1 MAAKPE
7 RPEFTLP
14 PGSLLFVFRAA
25 KFPRRFLTD
34 GLVAVALLAATS
46 LSAATVPAAATPKAP
61 VALTFEK
68 DIRPILKANCFHC
81 HGDEGK
87 IKGGLDVRLRHL
99 IAKGGEQGAAIVP
112 GKPEQSL
119 LFTMVRDGEMPKGEG
134 KKLPPEKVE
143 LLRQWIAGGA
153 KVARA
158 EPARP
163 GAADDF
169 TPEER
174 AHWAYQPVKR
184 PAIPSVQYSVFSV
197 QSGNGRTGSPLNTE
211 NWSLNTASK
220 PHPID
225 AFIGQKLTAAK
236 LTFSPPAER
245 ATLIRRASYDLL
257 GLPPSPEE
265 VEAFVKD
272 TAPDAYTKL
281 LDRLLA
287 SPHYGERWG
296 RHWLDVAGY
305 ADSDGYTDTDTERKW
320 AWQYRDYVIRSH
332 NADKPFNQ
340 FIVEQLA
347 GDELVKAPLKNLAPA
362 DVDKLTA
369 TGFLRMAPDG
379 TANMGVEQKVARNAV
394 VADTIKVVSS
404 SLLGV
409 TVGCAQ
415 CHNHKHDA
423 IPQADY
429 YRLRAVFEP
438 GFDLRTWRTPNARL
452 VSLMSDEDRAK
463 AAEVEKEAK
472 VIDDARL
479 AKQEEFINEVLEKEL
494 LKRPEELRAPLRE
507 AYKTIVAKRTP
518 AQLKLLKEHPTVMQL
533 SPGSLY
539 LYEQKKADEL
549 KKQADEAAKIR
560 VKKPAEQFIPVFTEV
575 SAKEA
580 KTNLAPTFLFHR
592 GDPDQPKQQLKPGD
606 LTILASLRRV
616 DVPEQDAALPTS
628 GRRLAYARALTDG
641 KHPLTTR
648 VLVNRVWIH
657 HFGRGIVAS
666 PSDFGT
672 LGERPTH
679 PELLDWL
686 ASEFVA
692 QGWSLKKL
700 HKTIMTSAAYQQRSG
715 GVVESGS
722 DGGKRSPTQRSSTP
736 ALQNSAS
743 QLDPDNKLLWHYPLR
758 RLDAEQLRDSLL
770 AVSGKLNEKLGGAP
784 VPIMNDETGQVVVGV
799 NTDDTAGRPS
809 GKFVSLNG
817 EEFRR
822 SLYVQMRRSK
832 PIGFMETFDAPR
844 MEPNCELR
852 NASTVA
858 PQSLMLMN
866 GEFTLTQAK
875 FFAERVTKEA
885 GDSTDESKVA
895 RAWQLAFSRRPNST
909 EMTDAL
915 GFLTKQRAHFTANA
929 PKAAPVAKGKE
940 APPAS
945 PDEHALTGLCQALLT
960 ANRFLY
966 VE

>member
-1 MAAKPE
+1 VFSVQKTGFRCVRNGLCAAVG
-7 RPEFTLP
+7 L
-14 PGSLLFVFRAA
+14 AA
-25 KFPRRFLTD
+25 
-34 GLVAVALLAATS
+34 GALVAA
-46 LSAATVPAAATPKAP
+46 PAPKPA
-61 VALTFEK
+61 ALTFEK

-81 HGDEGK
+81 HGEEEK
-87 IKGGLDVRLRHL
+87 VKGGLDVRLRHL
-99 IAKGGEQGAAIVP
+99 IARGGESGPAIVP
-112 GKPEQSL
+112 GKPDKSR
-119 LFTMVRDGEMPKGEG
+119 LFTMVRDGEMPQSE
-134 KKLPPEKVE
+134 KKLSPAQVE
-143 LLRQWIAGGA
+143 VIRQWIAGGA

-158 EPARP
+158 EPAKP

-174 AHWAYQPVKR
+174 AHWAFQPVKR
-184 PAIPSVQYSVFSV
+184 PQVPVISKEVVSN
-197 QSGNGRTGSPLNTE
+197 QSSGARGTRSPLNTP
-211 NWSLNTASK
+211 SLITNYS
-220 PHPID
+220 PID
-225 AFIGQKLTAAK
+225 AFLLQKLAAQK
-236 LTFSPPAER
+236 LTFSPPADR
-245 ATLIRRASYDLL
+245 ATLIRRASFDLL
-257 GLPPSPEE
+257 GLPPSPAE
-265 VEAFVKD
+265 VEAFEKD
-272 TAPDAYTKL
+272 ASPDAYEKL

-296 RHWLDVAGY
+296 RHWLDIAGY
-305 ADSDGYTDTDTERKW
+305 ADSDGYTDTDSVRLW
-320 AWQYRDYVIRSH
+320 AWQYRDYVIRSL

-347 GDELVKAPLKNLAPA
+347 GDELVKPPHKNLAPA

-379 TANMGVEQKVARNAV
+379 TANAGVEQKVARNAV

-415 CHNHKHDA
+415 CHNHKHDP

-452 VSLMSDEDRAK
+452 VSLMSDEARAK

-472 VIDDARL
+472 VIEDARL
-479 AKQEEFINEVLEKEL
+479 KKQNEFIDEVLEKEL
-494 LKRPEELRAPLRE
+494 LKRPEELRPPLRE
-507 AYKTIVAKRTP
+507 AYKTVVAKRTP
-518 AQLKLLKEHPTVMQL
+518 AQVKLLKEHPTVMQL

-560 VKKPAEQFIPVFTEV
+560 EKKPAEQFIPVFSEV
-575 SAKEA
+575 VAASAKVEP
-580 KTNLAPTFLFHR
+580 APTFLFHR

-606 LTILASLRRV
+606 LTILASLRPV
-616 DVPEQDAALPTS
+616 DLPEKNAALPTS

-641 KHPLTTR
+641 THPLTSR
-648 VLVNRVWIH
+648 VLVNRVWLH

-700 HKTIMTSAAYQQRSG
+700 HKLVMTSVAYRQSSSAYALRFTDYSGVKRNDVKRKESSPDAA
-715 GVVESGS
+715 VI
-722 DGGKRSPTQRSSTP
+722 
-736 ALQNSAS
+736 
-743 QLDPDNKLLWHYPLR
+743 DPDNKLLWRYPIR
-758 RLDAEQLRDSLL
+758 RLDAEQLRDAQLF
-770 AVSGKLNEKLGGAP
+770 VSGKLNPKAGGAP
-784 VPIMNDETGQVVVGV
+784 VPIMTDETGQVVVGV

-809 GKFVSLNG
+809 GRFVSLNG

-832 PIGFMETFDAPR
+832 PLGLMETFDAPR

-858 PQSLMLMN
+858 PQSLALMN
-866 GEFTLTQAK
+866 GEFALAQAK
-875 FFAERVTKEA
+875 FFAERVAKEA
-885 GDSTDESKVA
+885 GDSTDESKVS
-895 RAWQLAFSRRPNST
+895 RAWQMAFSRRPNST

-915 GFLTKQRAHFTANA
+915 AFLGKQRAHFTANA
-929 PKAAPVAKGKE
+929 PKVAPVAKGKE
-940 APPAS
+940 APPAN
-945 PDEHALTGLCQALLT
+945 PDDHALTSLCQALLT

-966 VE
+966 VD

>member
-1 MAAKPE
+1 MLTAAAILATSSLTAAPAAKP
-7 RPEFTLP
+7 
-14 PGSLLFVFRAA
+14 
-25 KFPRRFLTD
+25 
-34 GLVAVALLAATS
+34 LATG
-46 LSAATVPAAATPKAP
+46 P
-61 VALTFEK
+61 LTFEK

-81 HGDEGK
+81 HGEEGK
-87 IKGGLDVRLRHL
+87 MKGGLDVRLRHL

-112 GKPEQSL
+112 GKPEKSL

-158 EPARP
+158 EPAKP
-163 GAADDF
+163 GAADEF

-174 AHWAYQPVKR
+174 AHWAFQAVKR
-184 PAIPSVQYSVFSV
+184 PAVPAI
-197 QSGNGRTGSPLNTE
+197 SGQRSAV
-211 NWSLNTASK
+211 S
-220 PHPID
+220 HPID
-225 AFIGQKLTAAK
+225 AFLLQKLAAQK
-236 LTFSPPAER
+236 LNFSAPADR
-245 ATLIRRASYDLL
+245 ATLIRRASFDLL
-257 GLPPSPEE
+257 GLPPSPTE
-265 VEAFVKD
+265 VEAFEKD
-272 TAPDAYTKL
+272 TSPDAYEKV

-296 RHWLDVAGY
+296 RHWLDIAGY
-305 ADSDGYTDTDTERKW
+305 ADSDGYTDADTERKW
-320 AWQYRDYVIRSH
+320 AWQYRDYVIRSL

-347 GDELVKAPLKNLAPA
+347 GDELVKPPHKNLAPA

-379 TANMGVEQKVARNAV
+379 TANAGVEQKTARNAV

-415 CHNHKHDA
+415 CHNHKHDP

-452 VSLMSDEDRAK
+452 VSLMSDADRAK

-472 VIDDARL
+472 VIEDARL
-479 AKQEEFINEVLEKEL
+479 KQQDEFINEVLEKEL

-507 AYKTIVAKRTP
+507 AYKTVVAKRTP
-518 AQLKLLKEHPTVMQL
+518 AQVKLLKEHPTVMQL

-549 KKQADEAAKIR
+549 KKKTDEAAKIR
-560 VKKPAEQFIPVFTEV
+560 EKKPAEQFIPVFNEV
-575 SAKEA
+575 VAAGAKA
-580 KTNLAPTFLFHR
+580 DPAPTLLFHR

-606 LTILASLRRV
+606 LTILASLRPV
-616 DVPEQDAALPTS
+616 DLPEKNAELPTS

-641 KHPLTTR
+641 THPLTSR
-648 VLVNRVWIH
+648 VLVNRIWMH

-700 HKTIMTSAAYQQRSG
+700 HKVIMTSAAYRQ
-715 GVVESGS
+715 
-722 DGGKRSPTQRSSTP
+722 SSQISN
-736 ALQNSAS
+736 AEFRNSNS
-743 QLDPDNKLLWHYPLR
+743 KDPDNKLLWRYPIR
-758 RLDAEQLRDSLL
+758 RLDAEQLRDAQLT
-770 AVSGKLNEKLGGAP
+770 VSGKLNPKAGGAP
-784 VPIMNDETGQVVVGV
+784 VPIMTDETGQVVVGV

-809 GKFVSLNG
+809 GKFVGLNG

-832 PIGFMETFDAPR
+832 PLGLMETFDAPR

-858 PQSLMLMN
+858 PQSLALMN
-866 GEFTLTQAK
+866 GEFALAQAK
-875 FFAERVTKEA
+875 FFAERVVKES
-885 GDSTDESKVA
+885 GDSTDESKVS
-895 RAWQLAFSRRPNST
+895 RAWQLAFSRRPSST
-909 EMTDAL
+909 ELTDAL
-915 GFLTKQRAHFTANA
+915 AFLGKQRAHFTANA
-929 PKAAPVAKGKE
+929 PKAAPTGKGKE
-940 APPAS
+940 PLPTNAE
-945 PDEHALTGLCQALLT
+945 EHALTSLCQALLT

>member
-1 MAAKPE
+1 MAAP
-7 RPEFTLP
+7 
-14 PGSLLFVFRAA
+14 AA
-25 KFPRRFLTD
+25 KT
-34 GLVAVALLAATS
+34 AATG
-46 LSAATVPAAATPKAP
+46 P
-61 VALTFEK
+61 LTFEK

-81 HGDEGK
+81 HGEEGK
-87 IKGGLDVRLRHL
+87 TKGGLDVRLRHL

-112 GKPEQSL
+112 GKPEKSL

-158 EPARP
+158 EPAKP
-163 GAADDF
+163 GAADEF

-174 AHWAYQPVKR
+174 AHWAFQPVRR
-184 PAIPSVQYSVFSV
+184 PAVPLISKDVIGN
-197 QSGNGRTGSPLNTE
+197 QSGGARGQAGSPITNY
-211 NWSLNTASK
+211 S
-220 PHPID
+220 PID
-225 AFIGQKLTAAK
+225 AFIGQKLAGAK
-236 LTFSPPAER
+236 LTFSPPADR
-245 ATLIRRASYDLL
+245 ATLIRRASFDLL
-257 GLPPSPEE
+257 GLPPSLAE
-265 VEAFVKD
+265 VEAFEKD
-272 TAPDAYTKL
+272 TLPDAYEKL

-296 RHWLDVAGY
+296 RHWLDIAGY
-305 ADSDGYTDTDTERKW
+305 ADSDGYTDADTERKW
-320 AWQYRDYVIRSH
+320 AWQYRDYVIRSL
-332 NADKPFNQ
+332 NADKPFNE

-347 GDELVKAPLKNLAPA
+347 GDELVKLPHKNLSPA
-362 DVDKLTA
+362 EVDKLTA

-379 TANMGVEQKVARNAV
+379 TANAGVEQKVARNAV

-415 CHNHKHDA
+415 CHNHKHDP

-429 YRLRAVFEP
+429 YRMRAVFEP

-452 VSLMSDEDRAK
+452 VSLMSDEARAK

-472 VIDDARL
+472 VIEDARL
-479 AKQEEFINEVLEKEL
+479 KKQEDFISEVLEKEL

-507 AYKTIVAKRTP
+507 AYKTVVAKRTP
-518 AQLKLLKEHPTVMQL
+518 AQVKLLKEHPTVMQL

-560 VKKPAEQFIPVFTEV
+560 EKKPAEQFIPVFNETA
-575 SAKEA
+575 AKDGP
-580 KTNLAPTFLFHR
+580 APTFLFHR

-606 LTILASLRRV
+606 LTILASLRPV
-616 DVPEQDAALPTS
+616 DLPEKDAALPTS

-641 KHPLTTR
+641 QHPLTSR
-648 VLVNRVWIH
+648 VLVNRIWMH

-700 HKTIMTSAAYQQRSG
+700 HKVIMTSAAYRQ
-715 GVVESGS
+715 
-722 DGGKRSPTQRSSTP
+722 T
-736 ALQNSAS
+736 S
-743 QLDPDNKLLWHYPLR
+743 QLSNAEFRISNSKDPDNKLLWRYPIR
-758 RLDAEQLRDSLL
+758 RLDAEQLRDAQLF
-770 AVSGKLNEKLGGAP
+770 VSGKLNPKAGSAP
-784 VPIMNDETGQVVVGV
+784 VPIMTDETGQVVVGI

-809 GKFVSLNG
+809 GKFVGLNG

-832 PIGFMETFDAPR
+832 PLGLMETFDAPR

-858 PQSLMLMN
+858 PQSLALMN
-866 GEFTLTQAK
+866 GEFALAQAK
-875 FFAERVTKEA
+875 FFAERVAKEA
-885 GDSTDESKVA
+885 GDSTDESKVS
-895 RAWQLAFSRRPNST
+895 RAWQLAFCRRPNST
-909 EMTDAL
+909 EITDAL
-915 GFLTKQRAHFTANA
+915 AFLGKQRAHFTANA

-940 APPAS
+940 PPPANA
-945 PDEHALTGLCQALLT
+945 DDHALTSLCQALLT

>member
-1 MAAKPE
+1 M
-7 RPEFTLP
+7 
-14 PGSLLFVFRAA
+14 FRAENSP
-25 KFPRRFLTD
+25 FSLTAQS
-34 GLVAVALLAATS
+34 LSAVILLAATS
-46 LSAATVPAAATPKAP
+46 LTAATANKPAATGP
-61 VALTFEK
+61 LTFEK

-81 HGDEGK
+81 HGEDGK
-87 IKGGLDVRLRHL
+87 TKGGLDARLRHL
-99 IAKGGEQGAAIVP
+99 LAKGGEHGTAIVP
-112 GKPEQSL
+112 GKPEKSS

-134 KKLPPEKVE
+134 KKLAKEQVE
-143 LLRQWIAGGA
+143 IIRQWIAGGA

-158 EPARP
+158 EPAKP
-163 GAADDF
+163 GAADEF

-174 AHWAYQPVKR
+174 AHWAFQAVKR
-184 PAIPSVQYSVFSV
+184 PQVPSVQSSVFSV
-197 QSGNGRTGSPLNTE
+197 QSGNGRSGSSLNTE
-211 NWSLNTASK
+211 HGKLNTSGP
-220 PHPID
+220 PHAID
-225 AFIGQKLTAAK
+225 AFIGQKLSAAK
-236 LTFSPPAER
+236 LTFSPPADR
-245 ATLIRRASYDLL
+245 ATLIRRASFDLL
-257 GLPPSPEE
+257 GLPPSPAE
-265 VEAFVKD
+265 VETFEKD
-272 TAPDAYTKL
+272 TSADAYEKL

-296 RHWLDVAGY
+296 RHWLDIAGY
-305 ADSDGYTDTDTERKW
+305 ADSDGYTDADTERKW
-320 AWQYRDYVIRSH
+320 AWQYRDYVIRSL

-347 GDELVKAPLKNLAPA
+347 GDELVKPPLKNISSA

-379 TANMGVEQKVARNAV
+379 TANAGVEPKVARNAV

-415 CHNHKHDA
+415 CHNHKHDP

-429 YRLRAVFEP
+429 YRMRAVFEP

-452 VSLMSDEDRAK
+452 VSLMSDEARAK

-472 VIDDARL
+472 VIEDARL
-479 AKQEEFINEVLEKEL
+479 KQQDEFINEVLEKEL

-507 AYKTIVAKRTP
+507 AYKTVVAKRTP
-518 AQLKLLKEHPTVMQL
+518 AQVKLLKEHPTVMQL

-549 KKQADEAAKIR
+549 KKKTDEAAKIR
-560 VKKPAEQFIPVFTEV
+560 EKKPAEQFIPVFNEV
-575 SAKEA
+575 VAAGAKVEP
-580 KTNLAPTFLFHR
+580 APTFLFHR
-592 GDPDQPKQQLKPGD
+592 GDPDQPKQALKPGD
-606 LTILASLRRV
+606 LSILAALRPV
-616 DVPEQDAALPTS
+616 DLPEKDATLPTS

-641 KHPLTTR
+641 THPLTSR
-648 VLVNRVWIH
+648 VLVNRVWLH

-672 LGERPTH
+672 LGERPSH

-700 HKTIMTSAAYQQRSG
+700 HRLVMASAAYRQASG
-715 GVVESGS
+715 TSNLYSVSSVQSGK
-722 DGGKRSPTQRSSTP
+722 GGS
-736 ALQNSAS
+736 SAS
-743 QLDPDNKLLWHYPLR
+743 GKKLKTDLLNTEYSRAAALDPDVKLLWRYPIR
-758 RLDAEQLRDSLL
+758 RLDAEQLRDAQLS
-770 AVSGKLNEKLGGAP
+770 VSGKLNPKAGGAP
-784 VPIMNDETGQVVVGV
+784 VPIMTDETGQVVVGV

-809 GKFVSLNG
+809 GKFVGLNG

-832 PIGFMETFDAPR
+832 PLGLMETFDAPR

-858 PQSLMLMN
+858 PQSLALMN
-866 GEFTLTQAK
+866 GEFALAQAK
-875 FFAERVTKEA
+875 FFAERVAKEA
-885 GDSTDESKVA
+885 GDSTDESKVS
-895 RAWQLAFSRRPNST
+895 RAWQLAFCRRPNST
-909 EMTDAL
+909 EMSDAL
-915 GFLTKQRAHFTANA
+915 AFLTKQRAHFTANTPKSA
-929 PKAAPVAKGKE
+929 PTGKGKE
-940 APPAS
+940 PLPANAE
-945 PDEHALTGLCQALLT
+945 EHALTGLCQALLT

>member
-1 MAAKPE
+1 MCSA
-7 RPEFTLP
+7 EFTLRIR
-14 PGSLLFVFRAA
+14 SLLPVFSPAEPPRVFVAA
-25 KFPRRFLTD
+25 SL
-34 GLVAVALLAATS
+34 AVATFLAATS
-46 LSAATVPAAATPKAP
+46 LVAAPKP
-61 VALTFEK
+61 VASAPLTFEK

-81 HGDEGK
+81 HGEDGK
-87 IKGGLDVRLRHL
+87 TKGGLDARLRHL
-99 IAKGGEQGAAIVP
+99 LAKGGEHGAAIVP
-112 GKPEQSL
+112 GKPEKSP
-119 LFTMVRDGEMPKGEG
+119 LFTLVRDGEMPKSE
-134 KKLPPEKVE
+134 KKLSKEQVE
-143 LLRQWIAGGA
+143 VIRQWIAGGA
-153 KVARA
+153 KVART
-158 EPARP
+158 EPAQP
-163 GAADDF
+163 GAADEF

-174 AHWAYQPVKR
+174 EHWAFQAVRR
-184 PAIPSVQYSVFSV
+184 PAVPVISKEVISN
-197 QSGNGRTGSPLNTE
+197 QSSDPRGKSSPLNTP
-211 NWSLNTASK
+211 SLITNYS
-220 PHPID
+220 PID
-225 AFIGQKLTAAK
+225 AFLLQKLSAAK
-236 LTFSPPAER
+236 LTFSPPADR
-245 ATLIRRASYDLL
+245 ATLIRRASFDLL

-272 TAPDAYTKL
+272 ASPDAYEKL

-296 RHWLDVAGY
+296 RHWLDIAGY
-305 ADSDGYTDTDTERKW
+305 ADSDGYTDADTERKW
-320 AWQYRDYVIRSH
+320 AWQYRDYVIRSL

-347 GDELVKAPLKNLAPA
+347 GDELVKPPHKNLAPA
-362 DVDKLTA
+362 DVDKLAA

-379 TANMGVEQKVARNAV
+379 TANAGVEQKVARNAV

-415 CHNHKHDA
+415 CHNHKHDP

-429 YRLRAVFEP
+429 YRMRAVFEP

-452 VSLMSDEDRAK
+452 VSLMSDEDRAQ
-463 AAEVEKEAK
+463 ATEVEKDAK
-472 VIDDARL
+472 VIETARL

-494 LKRPEELRAPLRE
+494 LKRPEELRTPLRE
-507 AYKTIVAKRTP
+507 AYKTVVAKRTP
-518 AQLKLLKEHPTVMQL
+518 AQVKLLKEHPTVTQL

-549 KKQADEAAKIR
+549 KKMTDEAAKIR
-560 VKKPAEQFIPVFTEV
+560 EKKPAEQFIPVFNEVVATAPKTEP
-575 SAKEA
+575 
-580 KTNLAPTFLFHR
+580 APTFLFHR

-606 LTILASLRRV
+606 LTILASLRPV
-616 DVPEQDAALPTS
+616 DLPEKDAALPTS

-641 KHPLTTR
+641 THPLTAR
-648 VLVNRVWIH
+648 VLVNRIWMH

-700 HKTIMTSAAYQQRSG
+700 HRLVMTSAAYRQASG
-715 GVVESGS
+715 TSNQSLVISNQSGS
-722 DGGKRSPTQRSSTP
+722 GSSSASGKRLITDPLITNYSR
-736 ALQNSAS
+736 AAA
-743 QLDPDNKLLWHYPLR
+743 LDPDVKLLWRYPLR
-758 RLDAEQLRDSLL
+758 RLDAEQLRDGVL
-770 AVSGKLNEKLGGAP
+770 AVSGKLNPKAGGAP
-784 VPIMNDETGQVVVGV
+784 VPIMHDESGQIVVGV

-809 GKFVSLNG
+809 GKFVALGG

-832 PIGFMETFDAPR
+832 PLGLMETFDAPR

-875 FFAERVTKEA
+875 FFAERVAKEA

-909 EMTDAL
+909 EMADTLA
-915 GFLTKQRAHFTANA
+915 FLAKQRAHFTANA
-929 PKAAPVAKGKE
+929 PKAAPVVKGKE
-940 APPAS
+940 APPTN
-945 PDEHALTGLCQALLT
+945 PDDHALTSLCQALLT

>member
-1 MAAKPE
+1 MA
-7 RPEFTLP
+7 
-14 PGSLLFVFRAA
+14 S
-25 KFPRRFLTD
+25 
-34 GLVAVALLAATS
+34 LAAAASPTS
-46 LSAATVPAAATPKAP
+46 AP
-61 VALTFEK
+61 LTFER

-81 HGDEGK
+81 HGEDGK
-87 IKGGLDVRLRHL
+87 TKGGLDARLKHL
-99 IAKGGEQGAAIVP
+99 LATGGEHGPAIVP
-112 GKPEQSL
+112 GKPDKSR
-119 LFTMVRDGEMPKGEG
+119 LFTLVRDGEMPKSER
-134 KKLPPEKVE
+134 KLSKEQIE
-143 LLRQWIAGGA
+143 LIRLWIAGGA
-153 KVARA
+153 KVART
-158 EPARP
+158 EPAKP
-163 GAADDF
+163 GAADQF

-174 AHWAYQPVKR
+174 EHWAFQAVRRPPVPEIR
-184 PAIPSVQYSVFSV
+184 NSQFAIRNS
-197 QSGNGRTGSPLNTE
+197 
-211 NWSLNTASK
+211 
-220 PHPID
+220 ID
-225 AFIGQKLTAAK
+225 AFLAQKLAAAK
-236 LTFSPPAER
+236 LTFSPPADR
-245 ATLIRRASYDLL
+245 ATLIRRASFDLL

-265 VEAFVKD
+265 VDAFVKD
-272 TAPDAYTKL
+272 TAPDAFEKL

-305 ADSDGYTDTDTERKW
+305 ADSDGYTDADTERKW

-332 NADKPFNQ
+332 TADKPFNE

-347 GDELVKAPLKNLAPA
+347 GDELVKPPLKNLAPA

-379 TANMGVEQKVARNAV
+379 TANPGVEQKTARNAV

-415 CHNHKHDA
+415 CHNHKHDPV
-423 IPQADY
+423 PQADY

-452 VSLMSDEDRAK
+452 VSLMSDQDRAK

-472 VIDDARL
+472 VIEDARL
-479 AKQEEFINEVLEKEL
+479 KKQEEFINEVLEKEL

-507 AYKTIVAKRTP
+507 AYKTVAAKRTP
-518 AQLKLLKEHPTVMQL
+518 AQVKLLKEHPTVMQL

-549 KKQADEAAKIR
+549 KKQTDEAAKIR
-560 VKKPAEQFIPVFTEV
+560 ERKPAEQFIPVFNEV
-575 SAKEA
+575 VAAGAKSDP
-580 KTNLAPTFLFHR
+580 APTFLFHR

-606 LTILASLRRV
+606 LSILSALRPVDLPEKDAS
-616 DVPEQDAALPTS
+616 LPTS

-641 KHPLTTR
+641 THPLTTR
-648 VLVNRVWIH
+648 VLVNRVWMH

-666 PSDFGT
+666 LSDFGT

-700 HKTIMTSAAYQQRSG
+700 HKVIMTSAAYRQ
-715 GVVESGS
+715 
-722 DGGKRSPTQRSSTP
+722 
-736 ALQNSAS
+736 AS
-743 QLDPDNKLLWHYPLR
+743 QISNADFRNSNSKDPDNKLLWRYPIR
-758 RLDAEQLRDSLL
+758 RLDAEQLRDAQLF
-770 AVSGKLNEKLGGAP
+770 VSGKLNPKAGGAP
-784 VPIMNDETGQVVVGV
+784 VSIMTDETGQVVVGV

-809 GKFVSLNG
+809 GKFVSLGG

-832 PIGFMETFDAPR
+832 PLGFLEAFDAPR

-866 GEFTLTQAK
+866 GEFTLAQAK
-875 FFAERVTKEA
+875 FFAERVAKEA

-895 RAWQLAFSRRPNST
+895 RAWQLAFSRRPSAT

-915 GFLTKQRAHFTANA
+915 AFLGKQRAHFTANA
-929 PKAAPVAKGKE
+929 PKESKVAKGKE
-940 APPAS
+940 PPPTNA
-945 PDEHALTGLCQALLT
+945 DEHALTGLCQALLT

>member
-1 MAAKPE
+1 MAAP
-7 RPEFTLP
+7 
-14 PGSLLFVFRAA
+14 AA
-25 KFPRRFLTD
+25 KT
-34 GLVAVALLAATS
+34 AATG
-46 LSAATVPAAATPKAP
+46 P
-61 VALTFEK
+61 LTFEK

-81 HGDEGK
+81 HGEEGK
-87 IKGGLDVRLRHL
+87 TKGGLDVRLRHL

-112 GKPEQSL
+112 GKAEKSL
-119 LFTMVRDGEMPKGEG
+119 LFTMVRDGEMPKGQG
-134 KKLPPEKVE
+134 KKLPPEKIE

-158 EPARP
+158 EPAKP
-163 GAADDF
+163 GAADEF

-174 AHWAYQPVKR
+174 AHWAFQPVKR
-184 PAIPSVQYSVFSV
+184 PEVPSIQSSVFSN
-197 QSGNGRTGSPLNTE
+197 QSGKERSGSQLNTE
-211 NWSLNTASK
+211 NWPLKTGSK

-225 AFIGQKLTAAK
+225 AFIGQKLAAAK
-236 LTFSPPAER
+236 LSFSPPADR
-245 ATLIRRASYDLL
+245 ATLIRRANFDLL
-257 GLPPSPEE
+257 GLPPSPAE
-265 VEAFVKD
+265 VEAFEKD
-272 TAPDAYTKL
+272 TSPDAYEKL

-296 RHWLDVAGY
+296 RHWLDIAGY

-320 AWQYRDYVIRSH
+320 AWKYRDYVIRSL
-332 NADKPFNQ
+332 NADKPFRE
-340 FIVEQLA
+340 FIVEQIA
-347 GDELVKAPLKNLAPA
+347 GDELVKPPHKNLPPA

-379 TANMGVEQKVARNAV
+379 TANAGVEQKVARNAV

-415 CHNHKHDA
+415 CHNHKHDP

-429 YRLRAVFEP
+429 YRMRAVFEP

-452 VSLMSDEDRAK
+452 VSLMSDEARAK

-472 VIDDARL
+472 IIEDARL
-479 AKQEEFINEVLEKEL
+479 KKQNEFIDEVLEKEL
-494 LKRPEELRAPLRE
+494 LKRPEELRTPLRE
-507 AYKTIVAKRTP
+507 AYKTVVAKRTP
-518 AQLKLLKEHPTVMQL
+518 AQVKLLKEHPTVMQL

-549 KKQADEAAKIR
+549 KKQTDEAAKIR
-560 VKKPAEQFIPVFTEV
+560 EKKPAEEFIPVFNETA
-575 SAKEA
+575 AKDGP
-580 KTNLAPTFLFHR
+580 APTFLFHR

-606 LTILASLRRV
+606 LTILAALRPV
-616 DVPEQDAALPTS
+616 DLPEKDAALPTS

-641 KHPLTTR
+641 QHPLTSR
-648 VLVNRVWIH
+648 VLVNRIWMH

-700 HKTIMTSAAYQQRSG
+700 HKVIMTSAAYRQ
-715 GVVESGS
+715 
-722 DGGKRSPTQRSSTP
+722 
-736 ALQNSAS
+736 AS
-743 QLDPDNKLLWHYPLR
+743 QLSNAEFRISNSKDPDNKLLWRHPIR
-758 RLDAEQLRDSLL
+758 RLDAEQLRDAQLF
-770 AVSGKLNEKLGGAP
+770 VSGRLNPKPGGAP
-784 VPIMNDETGQVVVGV
+784 VPIMTDETGQVVVGV

-809 GKFVSLNG
+809 GKFVGLNG

-832 PIGFMETFDAPR
+832 PLGLMETFDAPR

-858 PQSLMLMN
+858 PQSLALMN
-866 GEFTLTQAK
+866 GEFALAQAK
-875 FFAERVTKEA
+875 FFAERVAKEA
-885 GDSTDESKVA
+885 GDSTDESKVS

-909 EMTDAL
+909 EMSDAL
-915 GFLTKQRAHFTANA
+915 GFLSKQRAHFTANA
-929 PKAAPVAKGKE
+929 PKEAKVAKGKE
-940 APPAS
+940 PPPTNAE
-945 PDEHALTGLCQALLT
+945 EHALTGLCQALLT

>member
-1 MAAKPE
+1 MRLRTRGA
-7 RPEFTLP
+7 EFTQWAR
-14 PGSLLFVFRAA
+14 SLLNVFSTAISPRGFVASS
-25 KFPRRFLTD
+25 
-34 GLVAVALLAATS
+34 LVAAMCLAATS
-46 LSAATVPAAATPKAP
+46 LVAAPKP
-61 VALTFEK
+61 VASGPLTFEK
-68 DIRPILKANCFHC
+68 DIRPILKANCFTC
-81 HGDEGK
+81 HGEGEK
-87 IKGGLDVRLRHL
+87 LKGGLDARLRHL
-99 IAKGGEQGAAIVP
+99 LAKGGEHGAAIIP
-112 GKPEQSL
+112 GKPEKSP
-119 LFTMVRDGEMPKGEG
+119 LFTLVRDGEMPKSE
-134 KKLPPEKVE
+134 KKLSKEQVE
-143 LLRQWIAGGA
+143 VIRQWIAGGA
-153 KVARA
+153 KVART
-158 EPARP
+158 EPAKP
-163 GAADDF
+163 AAADEF

-174 AHWAYQPVKR
+174 AHWAFQAVRR
-184 PAIPSVQYSVFSV
+184 PAVPAI
-197 QSGNGRTGSPLNTE
+197 SGQRSAVSN
-211 NWSLNTASK
+211 
-220 PHPID
+220 PID
-225 AFIGQKLTAAK
+225 AFVLQKLAAAK
-236 LTFSPPAER
+236 LTFSPPADR
-245 ATLIRRASYDLL
+245 ATLIRRASFDLL

-265 VEAFVKD
+265 VEAFEKD
-272 TAPDAYTKL
+272 ASPDAYEKL

-296 RHWLDVAGY
+296 RHWLDIAGY
-305 ADSDGYTDTDTERKW
+305 ADSDGYTDADTVRLW
-320 AWQYRDYVIRSH
+320 AWQYRDYVIRSL

-347 GDELVKAPLKNLAPA
+347 GDELVKQPLKNISPA
-362 DVDKLTA
+362 DVDKLAA

-379 TANMGVEQKVARNAV
+379 TANAGVEQKVARNAV

-415 CHNHKHDA
+415 CHNHKHDP

-452 VSLMSDEDRAK
+452 VSLMSAEDRAK
-463 AAEVEKEAK
+463 AAEVEKDAK
-472 VIDDARL
+472 GVETSRL
-479 AKQEEFINEVLEKEL
+479 KRQDEFIAEVLEKEL

-507 AYKTIVAKRTP
+507 AYKAVVAKRTA
-518 AQLKLLKEHPTVMQL
+518 AQVKLLKEHPTVMQL
-533 SPGSLY
+533 NPGSLY

-560 VKKPAEQFIPVFTEV
+560 ERKPAEQFLPVFNEV
-575 SAKEA
+575 VATAAKID
-580 KTNLAPTFLFHR
+580 LAPTFLFHR

-606 LTILASLRRV
+606 LTILASLRPV
-616 DVPEQDAALPTS
+616 DLPEKDAALPTS

-641 KHPLTTR
+641 THPLTTR
-648 VLVNRVWIH
+648 VLVNRVWLH

-700 HKTIMTSAAYQQRSG
+700 HRVIMTSAAYRQ
-715 GVVESGS
+715 
-722 DGGKRSPTQRSSTP
+722 
-736 ALQNSAS
+736 AS
-743 QLDPDNKLLWHYPLR
+743 QISNAEFHNSNSKDPDNKLLWRYALR
-758 RLDAEQLRDSLL
+758 RLDAEQLRDAQLT
-770 AVSGKLNEKLGGAP
+770 VSGKLNPKAGGAP
-784 VPIMNDETGQVVVGV
+784 VPIMTDETGQVVVGV

-809 GKFVSLNG
+809 GKFVGLNG

-832 PIGFMETFDAPR
+832 PLGLMETFDAPR

-858 PQSLMLMN
+858 PQSLALMN
-866 GEFTLTQAK
+866 GEFALTQAK

-885 GDSTDESKVA
+885 GDSTDESKVS

-909 EMTDAL
+909 EMADTLAFL
-915 GFLTKQRAHFTANA
+915 GKQRAHFTENA
-929 PKAAPVAKGKE
+929 PKTAPMAKGKE
-940 APPAS
+940 PP
-945 PDEHALTGLCQALLT
+945 PTNVEEHALTSLCQALLT

>member
-1 MAAKPE
+1 MLTAAAILATSSLVAAPAAKP
-7 RPEFTLP
+7 
-14 PGSLLFVFRAA
+14 AA
-25 KFPRRFLTD
+25 
-34 GLVAVALLAATS
+34 
-46 LSAATVPAAATPKAP
+46 SA
-61 VALTFEK
+61 ALTFEK

-81 HGDEGK
+81 HGEEEK
-87 IKGGLDVRLRHL
+87 VKGGLDVRLRHL
-99 IAKGGEQGAAIVP
+99 IAKGGESGPAIVP
-112 GKPEQSL
+112 GKPEKSR
-119 LFTMVRDGEMPKGEG
+119 LFTMVRDGEMPKSE
-134 KKLPPEKVE
+134 KKLSPAQVDVI
-143 LLRQWIAGGA
+143 RQWIAGGA

-158 EPARP
+158 EPAKP

-174 AHWAYQPVKR
+174 AHWAFQPVKR
-184 PAIPSVQYSVFSV
+184 PAVPSIANR
-197 QSGNGRTGSPLNTE
+197 QSPIAN
-211 NWSLNTASK
+211 
-220 PHPID
+220 PID
-225 AFIGQKLTAAK
+225 AFLLQKLAAAK
-236 LTFSPPAER
+236 LTFSAPADR
-245 ATLIRRASYDLL
+245 ATLIRRASFDLL
-257 GLPPSPEE
+257 GLPPSPAE
-265 VEAFVKD
+265 VEAFEKD
-272 TAPDAYTKL
+272 TSPDAYEKL

-296 RHWLDVAGY
+296 RHWLDIAGY
-305 ADSDGYTDTDTERKW
+305 ADSDGYTDADTERKW
-320 AWQYRDYVIRSH
+320 AWKFRDYVIRSL
-332 NADKPFNQ
+332 NADKPFNE

-347 GDELVKAPLKNLAPA
+347 GDELVKPPHKNLAPT

-379 TANMGVEQKVARNAV
+379 TANAGVEQKVARNAV

-415 CHNHKHDA
+415 CHNHKHDP

-452 VSLMSDEDRAK
+452 VSLMSDEARAK

-472 VIDDARL
+472 VIEDARL
-479 AKQEEFINEVLEKEL
+479 KQQDEFINEVLEKEL

-507 AYKTIVAKRTP
+507 AYKTVVAKRTP
-518 AQLKLLKEHPTVMQL
+518 AQVKLLKEHPTVMQL

-549 KKQADEAAKIR
+549 KKKTDEAAKIR
-560 VKKPAEQFIPVFTEV
+560 EKKPAEEFIPVFNEV
-575 SAKEA
+575 VASSAKA
-580 KTNLAPTFLFHR
+580 DPAPTFLFHR

-606 LTILASLRRV
+606 LTILASLRPV
-616 DVPEQDAALPTS
+616 DLPEKDAALPTS
-628 GRRLAYARALTDG
+628 GRRLAYARSLTDG
-641 KHPLTTR
+641 THPLTSR
-648 VLVNRVWIH
+648 VLVNRVWMH

-700 HKTIMTSAAYQQRSG
+700 HKVVMTSAAYRQ
-715 GVVESGS
+715 
-722 DGGKRSPTQRSSTP
+722 
-736 ALQNSAS
+736 AS
-743 QLDPDNKLLWHYPLR
+743 QIPNSEFRIPNSKDPDNKLLWRYPIR
-758 RLDAEQLRDSLL
+758 RLDAEQLRDAQLF
-770 AVSGKLNEKLGGAP
+770 VSGKLNPKAGGAP
-784 VPIMNDETGQVVVGV
+784 VPIMTDETGQVVVGV

-809 GKFVSLNG
+809 GKFVSLGG

-832 PIGFMETFDAPR
+832 PLGLMETFDAPR

-858 PQSLMLMN
+858 PQSLALMN
-866 GEFTLTQAK
+866 GEFALAQAK
-875 FFAERVTKEA
+875 FFAERVAKEA

-915 GFLTKQRAHFTANA
+915 AFLGKQRAHFTANA

-940 APPAS
+940 APPAN
-945 PDEHALTGLCQALLT
+945 PDDHALTSLCQALLT

>member
-1 MAAKPE
+1 MSIA
-7 RPEFTLP
+7 RLP
-14 PGSLLFVFRAA
+14 LRLPVVSR
-25 KFPRRFLTD
+25 
-34 GLVAVALLAATS
+34 LLAAILLAGNS
-46 LSAATVPAAATPKAP
+46 LSAAPKPAATGP
-61 VALTFEK
+61 LTFEK

-81 HGDEGK
+81 HGEDGK
-87 IKGGLDVRLRHL
+87 TKGGLDARLRHL
-99 IAKGGEQGAAIVP
+99 LAKGGEHGTAIIP
-112 GKPEQSL
+112 GKPEKSP
-119 LFTMVRDGEMPKGEG
+119 LFTLVRDGEMPKSE
-134 KKLPPEKVE
+134 KKLSPAQVE
-143 LLRQWIAGGA
+143 VIRQWIAGGA

-158 EPARP
+158 EPAKP
-163 GAADDF
+163 GAADEF

-174 AHWAYQPVKR
+174 EHWAFQAVRR
-184 PAIPSVQYSVFSV
+184 PAVPVISKEVISN
-197 QSGNGRTGSPLNTE
+197 QSSDPRGKSSPLNTP
-211 NWSLNTASK
+211 SLITNYS
-220 PHPID
+220 PID
-225 AFIGQKLTAAK
+225 AFLLQKLAAAK
-236 LTFSPPAER
+236 LTFSPPADR
-245 ATLIRRASYDLL
+245 ATLIRRASFDLL
-257 GLPPSPEE
+257 GLPPSPED
-265 VEAFVKD
+265 VDAFVKG
-272 TAPDAYTKL
+272 TSPDAYEKL

-296 RHWLDVAGY
+296 RHWLDIAGY
-305 ADSDGYTDTDTERKW
+305 ADSDGYTDADTERKW
-320 AWQYRDYVIRSH
+320 AWQYRDYVIRSL

-347 GDELVKAPLKNLAPA
+347 GDELVKPPHKNLSPA
-362 DVDKLTA
+362 DVDKLAA

-379 TANMGVEQKVARNAV
+379 TANAGVEPKVARNAV

-415 CHNHKHDA
+415 CHNHKHDP

-463 AAEVEKEAK
+463 AAEIEKDAKGVE
-472 VIDDARL
+472 IARL
-479 AKQEEFINEVLEKEL
+479 KKQEEFIAEVLEKEL
-494 LKRPEELRAPLRE
+494 LKRPEDLRAPLRT
-507 AYKTIVAKRTP
+507 AFQTVATNRAP
-518 AQLKLLKEHPTVMQL
+518 AQVKLLKEHPTVMQL

-549 KKQADEAAKIR
+549 KKMTDEAAKIR
-560 VKKPAEQFIPVFTEV
+560 ERKPAEQFLPVFNEVVSTAPKTEP
-575 SAKEA
+575 
-580 KTNLAPTFLFHR
+580 APTFLFHR

-606 LTILASLRRV
+606 LTILASLRPV
-616 DVPEQDAALPTS
+616 DLPEKDAALPTS

-641 KHPLTTR
+641 THPLTAR
-648 VLVNRVWIH
+648 VLVNRVWMH

-666 PSDFGT
+666 PADFGT

-700 HKTIMTSAAYQQRSG
+700 HRLVMTSAAYRQASGTSNQSG
-715 GVVESGS
+715 GGNSPAS
-722 DGGKRSPTQRSSTP
+722 GKRLITDPLITNYSRS
-736 ALQNSAS
+736 AA
-743 QLDPDNKLLWHYPLR
+743 LDPDNKLLSRFPLR
-758 RLDAEQLRDSLL
+758 RLDAEQLRDGVL
-770 AVSGKLNEKLGGAP
+770 AVSGKLNPKPGGAP
-784 VPIMNDETGQVVVGV
+784 VPIMHDESGQIVVGV

-809 GKFVSLNG
+809 GKFVALGG

-832 PIGFMETFDAPR
+832 PLGFMETFDSPR

-866 GEFTLTQAK
+866 GEFTLAQAK
-875 FFAERVTKEA
+875 FFAERVAKEA
-885 GDSTDESKVA
+885 GDSTDESKVS
-895 RAWQLAFSRRPNST
+895 RAWLLAFSRRPSPT
-909 EMTDAL
+909 EMTDTLA
-915 GFLTKQRAHFTANA
+915 FLAKQRAHFTANA
-929 PKAAPVAKGKE
+929 PKEAKVTKGKE
-940 APPAS
+940 PPPTGAE
-945 PDEHALTGLCQALLT
+945 EHALTGLCQALLT

>member
-1 MAAKPE
+1 MLTAAAILATSSLVAAPAAKP
-7 RPEFTLP
+7 
-14 PGSLLFVFRAA
+14 AA
-25 KFPRRFLTD
+25 
-34 GLVAVALLAATS
+34 
-46 LSAATVPAAATPKAP
+46 SA
-61 VALTFEK
+61 ALTFEK

-81 HGDEGK
+81 HGEEEK
-87 IKGGLDVRLRHL
+87 VKGGLDVRLRHL
-99 IAKGGEQGAAIVP
+99 IAKGGESGPAIVP
-112 GKPEQSL
+112 GKPEKSR
-119 LFTMVRDGEMPKGEG
+119 LFTMVRDGEMPKSE
-134 KKLPPEKVE
+134 KKLSPAQVE
-143 LLRQWIAGGA
+143 VIRQWIAGGA

-158 EPARP
+158 EPAKP

-174 AHWAYQPVKR
+174 AHWAFQPVKR
-184 PAIPSVQYSVFSV
+184 PAVPSIANR
-197 QSGNGRTGSPLNTE
+197 QSPIAN
-211 NWSLNTASK
+211 
-220 PHPID
+220 PID
-225 AFIGQKLTAAK
+225 AFLLQKLAAAK
-236 LTFSPPAER
+236 LTFSAPADR
-245 ATLIRRASYDLL
+245 ATLIRRASFDLL
-257 GLPPSPEE
+257 GLPPSPAE
-265 VEAFVKD
+265 VEAFEKD
-272 TAPDAYTKL
+272 TSPDAYEKL

-296 RHWLDVAGY
+296 RHWLDIAGY
-305 ADSDGYTDTDTERKW
+305 ADSDGYTDADTERKW
-320 AWQYRDYVIRSH
+320 AWKFRDYVIRSL
-332 NADKPFNQ
+332 NADKPFNE

-347 GDELVKAPLKNLAPA
+347 GDELVKPPHKNLAPT

-379 TANMGVEQKVARNAV
+379 TANAGVEQKVARNAV

-415 CHNHKHDA
+415 CHNHKHDP

-452 VSLMSDEDRAK
+452 VSLMSDEARAK

-472 VIDDARL
+472 VIEDARL
-479 AKQEEFINEVLEKEL
+479 KQQDEFINEVLEKEL

-507 AYKTIVAKRTP
+507 AYKTVVAKRTP
-518 AQLKLLKEHPTVMQL
+518 AQVKLLKEHPTVMQL

-549 KKQADEAAKIR
+549 KKKTDEAAKIR
-560 VKKPAEQFIPVFTEV
+560 EKKPAEEFIPVFNEV
-575 SAKEA
+575 VASSAKA
-580 KTNLAPTFLFHR
+580 DPAPTFLFHR

-606 LTILASLRRV
+606 LTILASLRPV
-616 DVPEQDAALPTS
+616 DLPEKDAALPTS
-628 GRRLAYARALTDG
+628 GRRLAYARSLTDG
-641 KHPLTTR
+641 THPLTSR
-648 VLVNRVWIH
+648 VLVNRVWMH

-700 HKTIMTSAAYQQRSG
+700 HKVVMTSAAYRQ
-715 GVVESGS
+715 
-722 DGGKRSPTQRSSTP
+722 
-736 ALQNSAS
+736 AS
-743 QLDPDNKLLWHYPLR
+743 QIPNSEFRIPNSKDPDNKLLWRYPIR
-758 RLDAEQLRDSLL
+758 RLDAEQLRDAQLF
-770 AVSGKLNEKLGGAP
+770 VSGKLNPKAGGAP
-784 VPIMNDETGQVVVGV
+784 VPIMTDETGQVVVGV

-809 GKFVSLNG
+809 GKFVSLGG

-832 PIGFMETFDAPR
+832 PLGLMETFDAPR

-858 PQSLMLMN
+858 PQSLALMN
-866 GEFTLTQAK
+866 GEFALAQAK
-875 FFAERVTKEA
+875 FFAERVAKEA

-915 GFLTKQRAHFTANA
+915 AFLGKQRAHFTANA

-940 APPAS
+940 APPAN
-945 PDEHALTGLCQALLT
+945 PDDHALTSLCQALLT

>member
-1 MAAKPE
+1 VNSPFRRAVSTSVFSVPETKRRSLRHTLSAIVALAA
-7 RPEFTLP
+7 
-14 PGSLLFVFRAA
+14 G
-25 KFPRRFLTD
+25 
-34 GLVAVALLAATS
+34 GLVAAPAPK
-46 LSAATVPAAATPKAP
+46 SA
-61 VALTFEK
+61 ALTFEQ

-81 HGDEGK
+81 HGEEGK
-87 IKGGLDVRLRHL
+87 MKGGLDVRLRHL
-99 IAKGGEQGAAIVP
+99 LATGGEHGPAIVP
-112 GKPEQSL
+112 GKPEKSR
-119 LFTMVRDGEMPKGEG
+119 LFTMVRDGEMPQPD
-134 KKLPPEKVE
+134 KKLSPAQVE
-143 LLRQWIAGGA
+143 LIRQWIAGGA

-158 EPARP
+158 EPAKP
-163 GAADDF
+163 GAADEF

-174 AHWAYQPVKR
+174 AHWAFQPVKR
-184 PAIPSVQYSVFSV
+184 PAVPVISKEVISNQFSGPRAQSFPLATPSLITNYSPV
-197 QSGNGRTGSPLNTE
+197 
-211 NWSLNTASK
+211 
-220 PHPID
+220 D
-225 AFIGQKLTAAK
+225 AFLLQKLTAQK
-236 LTFSPPAER
+236 LTFSPPADR
-245 ATLIRRASYDLL
+245 ATLIRRASFDLL
-257 GLPPSPEE
+257 GLPPSPAE
-265 VEAFVKD
+265 VEAFEKD
-272 TAPDAYTKL
+272 TSPDAYEKL

-296 RHWLDVAGY
+296 RHWLDIAGY
-305 ADSDGYTDTDTERKW
+305 ADSDGYTDAATERKW
-320 AWQYRDYVIRSH
+320 AWQYRDYIIRSL
-332 NADKPFNQ
+332 NADKPFNE

-347 GDELVKAPLKNLAPA
+347 GDELVKPPHKNLAPA

-379 TANMGVEQKVARNAV
+379 TANAGVEQKVARNAV

-415 CHNHKHDA
+415 CHNHKHDP
-423 IPQADY
+423 ISQADY

-452 VSLMSDEDRAK
+452 VSLMSDADRAK

-472 VIDDARL
+472 VIEDARL
-479 AKQEEFINEVLEKEL
+479 KQQDEFINEVLEKEL

-507 AYKTIVAKRTP
+507 AYKTAVAKRTP
-518 AQLKLLKEHPTVMQL
+518 AQVKLLKEHPTVMQL

-539 LYEQKKADEL
+539 LYKQKKADEL
-549 KKQADEAAKIR
+549 KKKTDEAAKIR
-560 VKKPAEQFIPVFTEV
+560 ERKPAEQFIPVFNEV
-575 SAKEA
+575 VAA
-580 KTNLAPTFLFHR
+580 GTNGIAPTFLFHR

-606 LTILASLRRV
+606 LSILASLRPV
-616 DVPEQDAALPTS
+616 DLPEKDAALTTS

-641 KHPLTTR
+641 THPLTTR
-648 VLVNRVWIH
+648 VLVNRFWMH

-666 PSDFGT
+666 PADFGT
-672 LGERPTH
+672 LGERPSH

-686 ASEFVA
+686 ASEFMA
-692 QGWSLKKL
+692 QGWSLKKF
-700 HKTIMTSAAYQQRSG
+700 HKLVMTSAAYRQASG
-715 GVVESGS
+715 TSVQYSVSSVHSGK
-722 DGGKRSPTQRSSTP
+722 GGS
-736 ALQNSAS
+736 SAS
-743 QLDPDNKLLWHYPLR
+743 GKKLNTDSLNTEHSRAAALDPDNKLLWRYPLR
-758 RLDAEQLRDSLL
+758 RLDAEQLRDAQL
-770 AVSGKLNEKLGGAP
+770 AVSGKLNPKPGGAP
-784 VPIMNDETGQVVVGV
+784 VPIMADESGQIVVGV

-822 SLYVQMRRSK
+822 TLYVQMRRSK
-832 PIGFMETFDAPR
+832 PLSLMETFDAPR

-875 FFAERVTKEA
+875 FFAERVAKEA
-885 GDSTDESKVA
+885 GDSTDESRVA

-915 GFLTKQRAHFTANA
+915 AFLGKQRAHFTANT
-929 PKAAPVAKGKE
+929 PKPAPVAKGKE
-940 APPAS
+940 AAPTN
-945 PDEHALTGLCQALLT
+945 PDDHALTSLCQALLT

>member
-1 MAAKPE
+1 LRA
-7 RPEFTLP
+7 
-14 PGSLLFVFRAA
+14 GSLSSVFSTAKSPRSFLASSLFTATV
-25 KFPRRFLTD
+25 
-34 GLVAVALLAATS
+34 LAATS
-46 LSAATVPAAATPKAP
+46 LAAAPKPATPGP
-61 VALTFEK
+61 LTFEK

-81 HGDEGK
+81 HGEDGK
-87 IKGGLDVRLRHL
+87 TKGGLDARLRHL
-99 IAKGGEQGAAIVP
+99 LAKGGEHGAAIVP
-112 GKPEQSL
+112 GKPEKSL

-153 KVARA
+153 KVART
-158 EPARP
+158 EPAKP
-163 GAADDF
+163 GAADEF

-174 AHWAYQPVKR
+174 GHWAFQPVR
-184 PAIPSVQYSVFSV
+184 RSAIPSVQYSVFNV
-197 QSGNGRTGSPLNTE
+197 QSGNGRTGFPLNTE
-211 NWSLNTASK
+211 HWKLNTSSA
-220 PHPID
+220 PHAVD
-225 AFIGQKLTAAK
+225 AFIGQKLAAAK
-236 LTFSPPAER
+236 LTFSPPADR
-245 ATLIRRASYDLL
+245 ATLIRRASLDLL
-257 GLPPSPEE
+257 GLPPSPAE
-265 VEAFVKD
+265 VETFEKD
-272 TAPDAYTKL
+272 TSPDAYEKL

-296 RHWLDVAGY
+296 RHWLDIAGY
-305 ADSDGYTDTDTERKW
+305 ADSDGYTDTDSVRLW
-320 AWQYRDYVIRSH
+320 AWQYRDYVIRSL

-347 GDELVKAPLKNLAPA
+347 GDELVKPPHKNLAPA

-379 TANMGVEQKVARNAV
+379 TANAGVEAKVARNAV

-415 CHNHKHDA
+415 CHNHKHDP

-429 YRLRAVFEP
+429 YRMRAVFEP

-452 VSLMSDEDRAK
+452 VSLMSDTDRTK

-472 VIDDARL
+472 VIEDARL
-479 AKQEEFINEVLEKEL
+479 KQQEAFINEVLEKEL

-507 AYKTIVAKRTP
+507 AYKTVVAKRTP
-518 AQLKLLKEHPTVMQL
+518 AQVKLLKEHPTVMQL

-549 KKQADEAAKIR
+549 QKLTAEAGKIR
-560 VKKPAEQFIPVFTEV
+560 EKKPAEQFIPVFTEML
-575 SAKEA
+575 AKDGP
-580 KTNLAPTFLFHR
+580 APTFLFHR

-606 LTILASLRRV
+606 LTILASLRPA
-616 DVPEQDAALPTS
+616 DLPEKDAALPTS
-628 GRRLAYARALTDG
+628 GRRLAYARSLTDG
-641 KHPLTTR
+641 THPLTAR
-648 VLVNRVWIH
+648 VLVNRVWLH

-700 HKTIMTSAAYQQRSG
+700 HRLVMTSAAYRQASG
-715 GVVESGS
+715 TSVQYSVSSVQSGKVGS
-722 DGGKRSPTQRSSTP
+722 SVSGKKLNTDSLNTEYSR
-736 ALQNSAS
+736 AAA
-743 QLDPDNKLLWHYPLR
+743 LDPDVKLLWRYPIR
-758 RLDAEQLRDSLL
+758 RLDAEQLRDAQLF
-770 AVSGKLNEKLGGAP
+770 VSGKLNPKAGGAP
-784 VPIMNDETGQVVVGV
+784 VPIMTDETGQVVVGV

-809 GKFVSLNG
+809 GKFVSLGG

-832 PIGFMETFDAPR
+832 PLGLMETFDAPR

-858 PQSLMLMN
+858 PQSLALMN
-866 GEFTLTQAK
+866 GEFALAQAK
-875 FFAERVTKEA
+875 FFSERVAKEA
-885 GDSTDESKVA
+885 GDSTDESKVS
-895 RAWQLAFSRRPNST
+895 RAWQVAFSRRPNST

-915 GFLTKQRAHFTANA
+915 DFLAKQRAHFTANA
-929 PKAAPVAKGKE
+929 PKSPPTAKGKE
-940 APPAS
+940 PLPANAE
-945 PDEHALTGLCQALLT
+945 EHALTSLCQALLT

>member
-1 MAAKPE
+1 MA
-7 RPEFTLP
+7 EFTLRVRSLVNVFSAAKSP
-14 PGSLLFVFRAA
+14 RCLVASSLLG
-25 KFPRRFLTD
+25 LTLL
-34 GLVAVALLAATS
+34 GVA
-46 LSAATVPAAATPKAP
+46 PGAAAPKP
-61 VALTFEK
+61 VASGPLTFEK
-68 DIRPILKANCFHC
+68 DIRPILKANCFTC
-81 HGDEGK
+81 HGEGEK
-87 IKGGLDVRLRHL
+87 LKGGLDVRLKHL
-99 IAKGGEQGAAIVP
+99 IAKGGEHGAAIQP
-112 GKPEQSL
+112 GKPEKSP
-119 LFTMVRDGEMPKGEG
+119 LFTFVRDGEMPKSE
-134 KKLPPEKVE
+134 KKLSKEQVE
-143 LLRQWIAGGA
+143 IIRQWIAGGA

-158 EPARP
+158 EPAKP
-163 GAADDF
+163 GAADEF

-174 AHWAYQPVKR
+174 EHWAFQPVKR
-184 PAIPSVQYSVFSV
+184 PAVPYVPSIGNRL
-197 QSGNGRTGSPLNTE
+197 SGIAN
-211 NWSLNTASK
+211 
-220 PHPID
+220 PID
-225 AFIGQKLTAAK
+225 AFLFQKLIAAK
-236 LTFSPPAER
+236 LTFSPPADR
-245 ATLIRRASYDLL
+245 ATLIRRASFDLL
-257 GLPPSPEE
+257 GLPPSPAE
-265 VEAFVKD
+265 VEAFEKD
-272 TAPDAYTKL
+272 TSPDAYEKL

-296 RHWLDVAGY
+296 RHWLDIAGY
-305 ADSDGYTDTDTERKW
+305 ADSDGYTDADTERKW
-320 AWQYRDYVIRSH
+320 AWQYRDYVIRSL

-347 GDELVKAPLKNLAPA
+347 GDELVKPPHKNLSPA

-379 TANMGVEQKVARNAV
+379 TANAGVEQKTARNAV

-415 CHNHKHDA
+415 CHNHKHDP

-429 YRLRAVFEP
+429 YRMRAVFEP

-452 VSLMSDEDRAK
+452 VSLMSEEDRAK

-472 VIDDARL
+472 VIEDARL
-479 AKQEEFINEVLEKEL
+479 KKQEEFINEVLEKEL
-494 LKRPEELRAPLRE
+494 LKRPEDLRTPLRE
-507 AYKTIVAKRTP
+507 AFKTVVTKRTP
-518 AQLKLLKEHPTVMQL
+518 AQVKLLKEHPTVMQL

-549 KKQADEAAKIR
+549 KKQTDEAAKIR
-560 VKKPAEQFIPVFTEV
+560 EKKPAEQFIPVFNEVVAAGTKTEP
-575 SAKEA
+575 
-580 KTNLAPTFLFHR
+580 APTFLFHR

-606 LTILASLRRV
+606 LSILAALRPV
-616 DVPEQDAALPTS
+616 DLPEKDASLPTS

-641 KHPLTTR
+641 QHPLTTR
-648 VLVNRVWIH
+648 VLVNRIWMH

-672 LGERPTH
+672 LGERPSH

-700 HKTIMTSAAYQQRSG
+700 HRLMMTSTAYRQSSKFEGQVKSNAAF
-715 GVVESGS
+715 
-722 DGGKRSPTQRSSTP
+722 
-736 ALQNSAS
+736 
-743 QLDPDNKLLWHYPLR
+743 DPDNRLLSRYPIR
-758 RLDAEQLRDSLL
+758 RLDAEQLRDGAL
-770 AVSGKLNEKLGGAP
+770 AVSGKLNPKSGGAP

-809 GKFVSLNG
+809 GKYVSLNG

-832 PIGFMETFDAPR
+832 PLGLMETFDAPR

-858 PQSLMLMN
+858 SQSLMLMN
-866 GEFTLTQAK
+866 GEFTLAQAK
-875 FFAERVTKEA
+875 FFAERVAKEA

-895 RAWQLAFSRRPNST
+895 RAWQLAFSRRPSAN

-915 GFLTKQRAHFTANA
+915 AFLGKQRAHFTAHA
-929 PKAAPVAKGKE
+929 PKEAKIAKGKE
-940 APPAS
+940 PPPSNA
-945 PDEHALTGLCQALLT
+945 DEHALTGLCQALLT